1 MMIFYFKLF
10 ISKYIIMNSDKKNI
24 LDDFL
29 KSEKNDLLSKSQ
41 EQKIVLGTKEGLIER
56 IDKKYVTNDG
66 RQLLRE
72 QY

>member
-1 MMIFYFKLF
+1 
-10 ISKYIIMNSDKKNI
+10 MNSNKKNI

-29 KSEKNDLLSKSQ
+29 KSEKTDLLAKSQ

-56 IDKKYVTNDG
+56 IDKRYITNDG

>member
-1 MMIFYFKLF
+1 
-10 ISKYIIMNSDKKNI
+10 MNTDKNNI

-29 KSEKNDLLSKSQ
+29 MKDKNDLLSKSQ
-41 EQKIVLGTKEGLIER
+41 EQKIVIGCKEGLIER
-56 IDKKYVTNDG
+56 MDKKYITNDG